1 MTSKGLESFSK
12 YAKPSLEELM
22 NDFNSIKR
30 DMDTIK
36 GMPISEESKKL
47 PLEELRKQLNEVKE
61 KMHECIDDM

>member
-1 MTSKGLESFSK
+1 MNSHGLEGFSK
-12 YAKPSLEELM
+12 YAKLSLEELM

-30 DMDTIK
+30 DMDTIE